1 MDEISNSKSKKTM
14 LFVIVIMGAF
24 LVLVGVSYAYFVAF
38 VTSDEQEIQ
47 SGVLELTYNTGKD
60 ILLEKA
66 TPTEEENASDREE
79 MMPQED
85 MLPEAIEEME
95 ALPETDE
102 AVQ

>member
-60 ILLEKA
+60 ILLEKGYSNRRRKCWN
-66 TPTEEENASDREE
+66 TPIFSGKYRYIRSYV
-79 MMPQED
+79 
-85 MLPEAIEEME
+85 LY
-95 ALPETDE
+95 
-102 AVQ
+102 VSR

>member
-47 SGVLELTYNTGKD
+47 SGVLELT
-60 ILLEKA
+60 
-66 TPTEEENASDREE
+66 
-79 MMPQED
+79 
-85 MLPEAIEEME
+85 
-95 ALPETDE
+95 
-102 AVQ
+102 